1 MLTTDLRCVSEEGKD
16 GHSIVK
22 LQREA
27 EDGVVH
33 EYKV

>member
-1 MLTTDLRCVSEEGKD
+1 MTDLRCVSEERKNGD
-16 GHSIVK
+16 SIVK

-33 EYKV
+33 EYEV